1 MGFSGF
7 FFAKSERNRRSFT
20 CSVPPGARSARSGC
34 PKIQGRVEYPIHMMR
49 SPAHNEQLGLL
60 E

>member
-7 FFAKSERNRRSFT
+7 FFCKKRAEPQVFHLF
-20 CSVPPGARSARSGC
+20 VPPGVRSARSGC